1 MIQPNRDLKRVRL
14 SLRFAVSFGVAWLET
29 ASRPGK
35 LSPRRIKMDR
45 RAQLLKYITKDQKGI
60 EIGPWF
66 APLAPKR
73 EGYNCLSFDIFDT
86 DTLKRIAE
94 QDPGIPKNQ
103 INDIE
108 NVDIV
113 GSAVNIRDVIAA
125 HGDLGSFDYIVSSHN
140 FEHLPDPVR
149 FLQGCECVLKAD
161 GMLSMAIPDKRT
173 CFDYFRPISTLGSW
187 LEAFFDKRTRPTPLQ
202 LFEHNSLSSE
212 YAKNGKRSI
221 VFPDVED
228 PKNVIGLELLK
239 DAYNHMIEMK
249 RSDNVAYRDAH
260 CSMLTSSS
268 FSLMVLDLTFLGLIS
283 LSIEEIIHND
293 CEFHVHIRNR
303 TIAKPKSDGEFYSER
318 QDLLHCVMNECAY
331 NSTYAFE
338 LRQKHQL
345 GANSLV
351 STQAKL
357 DEIKNSIT
365 WKIASPLW
373 RLETRR
379 QRKEARRRLS
389 AMSDQQ

>member
-1 MIQPNRDLKRVRL
+1 
-14 SLRFAVSFGVAWLET
+14 
-29 ASRPGK
+29 
-35 LSPRRIKMDR
+35 MDR

-86 DTLKRIAE
+86 DTLKKIAE
-94 QDPGIPKNQ
+94 QDPHIHKSQ

-125 HGDLGSFDYIVSSHN
+125 NGDLGSFDYIVSSHN

-149 FLQGCECVLKAD
+149 FLQGCECVLKAG

-173 CFDYFRPISTLGSW
+173 CFDYFRPISTSGSW

-202 LFEHNSLSSE
+202 LFEHSSLSSE
-212 YAKNGKRSI
+212 YTTNGERSI

-228 PKNVIGLELLK
+228 PRNVIGLKLLRE
-239 DAYNHMIEMK
+239 AYNSVIEMK
-249 RSDNVAYRDAH
+249 RSDNVVYRDAH
-260 CSMLTSSS
+260 CSVLTSSS
-268 FSLMVLDLTFLGLIS
+268 FSLILLDLTFLGLIR
-283 LSIEEIIHND
+283 LSIEEIVHNN
-293 CEFHVHIRNR
+293 CEFHVHLRNP
-303 TIAKPKSDGEFYSER
+303 TTTKPKSDGEFYSER
-318 QDLLHCVMNECAY
+318 QALLHCVMNECAY
-331 NSTYAFE
+331 NAAYAFE
-338 LRQKHQL
+338 LRQKDQI
-345 GANSLV
+345 GVNSPV

-357 DEIKNSIT
+357 VST
-365 WKIASPLW
+365 
-373 RLETRR
+373 
-379 QRKEARRRLS
+379 
-389 AMSDQQ
+389 

>member
-1 MIQPNRDLKRVRL
+1 
-14 SLRFAVSFGVAWLET
+14 
-29 ASRPGK
+29 
-35 LSPRRIKMDR
+35 MDR
-45 RAQLLKYITKDQKGI
+45 RAQILKYITKDQKGI

-86 DTLKRIAE
+86 DKLKQIAE
-94 QDPGIPKNQ
+94 QDPSVHKNQ
-103 INDIE
+103 IKDIE

-125 HGDLGSFDYIVSSHN
+125 RGDLGSFDYIVSSHN

-149 FLQGCECVLKAD
+149 FLQGCECVLKAG

-173 CFDYFRPISTLGSW
+173 CFDYFRPISTSGSW
-187 LEAFFDKRTRPTPLQ
+187 LEAFLDQRTRPTLLQ
-202 LFEHNSLSSE
+202 LFEHSSLSSE
-212 YAKNGKRSI
+212 YAKNGERSI

-228 PKNVIGLELLK
+228 PKNVIGLKLLK
-239 DAYNHMIEMK
+239 EAYNHAIEMK

-260 CSMLTSSS
+260 CSVLTSSS
-268 FSLMVLDLTFLGLIS
+268 FSLILLDLTFLELIR
-283 LSIEEIIHND
+283 LSIEEIVHNN
-293 CEFHVHIRNR
+293 CEFHVHLRNH
-303 TIAKPKSDGEFYSER
+303 TTTKPKSDGEFYSER
-318 QDLLHCVMNECAY
+318 QDLLHRVMNECAY
-331 NSTYAFE
+331 NSAYAFE
-338 LRQKHQL
+338 LRQKHQI
-345 GANSLV
+345 GVNPLV
-351 STQAKL
+351 SNQAKL
-357 DEIKNSIT
+357 DEIKNSVT

-389 AMSDQQ
+389 ATSNQR